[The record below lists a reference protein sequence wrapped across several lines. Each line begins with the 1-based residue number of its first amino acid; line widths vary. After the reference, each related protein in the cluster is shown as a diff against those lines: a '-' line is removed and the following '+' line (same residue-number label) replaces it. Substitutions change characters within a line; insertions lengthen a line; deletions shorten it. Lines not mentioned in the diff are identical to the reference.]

1 MIYLIAVSGLIF
13 GFVIGQSM
21 IYFLLSDTP
30 ADVIKN
36 DKDLKIKYG
45 LLNWVIAIIFAWL
58 AVMFFG

>member
-1 MIYLIAVSGLIF
+1 MIYLIAVIGLIF

>member
-1 MIYLIAVSGLIF
+1 MIYLIAVLGLIA
-13 GFVIGQSM
+13 GFVIGQTI

-45 LLNWVIAIIFAWL
+45 LLNWMIALIFAWL
-58 AVMFFG
+58 AVTFFG